1 MQAII
6 DKLKRQGQAY
16 TKDDSKGIETL
27 VEVLRSGFYLGFYNS
42 ELSKLNE
49 RSYHDKCLPA
59 LKAMANNS
67 NFKLGTLE
75 QNRVVSS
82 YGKLIGNASSD
93 VETITSVKRFLNN
106 IMIIFL
112 H

>member
-1 MQAII
+1 M
-6 DKLKRQGQAY
+6 LTC
-16 TKDDSKGIETL
+16 TKTI
-27 VEVLRSGFYLGFYNS
+27 
-42 ELSKLNE
+42 
-49 RSYHDKCLPA
+49 
-59 LKAMANNS
+59 ANNP

-93 VETITSVKRFLNN
+93 VETITSAAKILNN

-112 H
+112 HW

>member
-1 MQAII
+1 M
-6 DKLKRQGQAY
+6 
-16 TKDDSKGIETL
+16 
-27 VEVLRSGFYLGFYNS
+27 
-42 ELSKLNE
+42 
-49 RSYHDKCLPA
+49 LPA
-59 LKAMANNS
+59 LKAIANNS

-93 VETITSVKRFLNN
+93 VETITSAAKFSNN